1 MPSCFRYVL
10 CRTSQDNDPYGSNY
24 RVSDCLGCS
33 AKQTWDFIPLRGIL
47 CRFVCSGRSNS
58 TSMDM
63 LGCDKTTPDS
73 YSSPHISM
81 RAARSFHDTSAI
93 SPETCQRWEIRVRC
107 DVLLRVRM
115 YCSLVGRLHYQ
126 DRRSCFPLSGI
137 SRPVVKYASTCGLG
151 SGRACS
157 TASPTAFCAINPKSR
172 GVHVRSQHGETW
184 FVGLEETPEGGEDV
198 LLEGTRV
205 LWLARS
211 GTLQDPPVWPTV
223 ADGAD
228 VHRPCHYLSQSCA
241 FHYRVSA
248 TAAVR
253 GPLPC
258 FERGMASGVCWQCLS
273 GLFSSCAGLHC
284 LMT

>member
-1 MPSCFRYVL
+1 M
-10 CRTSQDNDPYGSNY
+10 
-24 RVSDCLGCS
+24 
-33 AKQTWDFIPLRGIL
+33 
-47 CRFVCSGRSNS
+47 
-58 TSMDM
+58 
-63 LGCDKTTPDS
+63 
-73 YSSPHISM
+73 
-81 RAARSFHDTSAI
+81 
-93 SPETCQRWEIRVRC
+93 
-107 DVLLRVRM
+107 LRVRT

-172 GVHVRSQHGETW
+172 GVHVRSQHGDTW

-241 FHYRVSA
+241 FALSCKCHRRCQR
-248 TAAVR
+248 AAALLRAGNGLRCLLAVLER
-253 GPLPC
+253 PLFVLRRLALLDDIMPKEPRRSLC
-258 FERGMASGVCWQCLS
+258 SQMTSLVQRQ
-273 GLFSSCAGLHC
+273 GLRQAR
-284 LMT
+284 